1 MKMKNEMI
9 FEPVKSTGKYKQT
22 EIGLIPDCW
31 EIMNLGHVG
40 EVKMCRRVFN
50 HETSSHGQIPF
61 FKIGTFGK
69 EPDAFISQS
78 LYNLYRQKFSFP
90 QPGEIL
96 ISAAGTIGRT
106 IVYNGEDAY
115 YQDSNIVWLSND
127 EKLITNEFLFY
138 VLQIAK
144 YNTEGGTIQ
153 RLYNSILKSTKFICP
168 SLPEQ
173 TAIAEALSD
182 ADAMIASLEKLIEK
196 KKKIKQG
203 AMQELLRPKE
213 GWVKKKLGEIGF
225 TYGGLSGKSKVDF
238 SNGNARYIQF
248 MNIMSNS
255 IIDMTDLPTVMIRK
269 GEKQNTALKGDL
281 FFNGSSET
289 PEEVGMCSVLL
300 NDVSDLYLNSFC
312 FGFRA
317 FESNRFDGLFLAN
330 YFRSPIGRELFYS
343 SAQGATRYNLSKSN
357 FLKLEVELPVFSEQC
372 EIAKVINDIDAEI
385 ISVSSKLQKAQ
396 QIKQGMMQ
404 NLLTGKIRLE

>member
-1 MKMKNEMI
+1 MKNEMI
-9 FEPVKSTGKYKQT
+9 ADPVKRTGTYKKT
-22 EIGLIPDCW
+22 EIGPIPDCW

-168 SLPEQ
+168 PLSEQ

-182 ADAMIASLEKLIEK
+182 ADAMISSLEKLIEK

-203 AMQELLRPKE
+203 AMQELLSSTGSDGKLKE
-213 GWVKKKLGEIGF
+213 GWVEMNLTDIVN
-225 TYGGLSGKSKVDF
+225 YIHGKAHERDIVEEGRYTVVNSKF
-238 SNGNARYIQF
+238 ISSNGQVAKYSNLNNCPARKGDVLTVLSDLPNGKALAKCFLVDLDNKYAVNQRVCIWRTKGADPVFLSYILNRHKYFLGLDDGVSQTHILNKHIEGF
-248 MNIMSNS
+248 RLMFP
-255 IIDMTDLPTVMIRK
+255 TDLKYQQESGIVLRELDEEIR
-269 GEKQNTALKGDL
+269 
-281 FFNGSSET
+281 
-289 PEEVGMCSVLL
+289 LL
-300 NDVSDLYLNSFC
+300 N
-312 FGFRA
+312 
-317 FESNRFDGLFLAN
+317 
-330 YFRSPIGRELFYS
+330 
-343 SAQGATRYNLSKSN
+343 TKLSKCQ
-357 FLKLEVELPVFSEQC
+357 LM
-372 EIAKVINDIDAEI
+372 
-385 ISVSSKLQKAQ
+385 
-396 QIKQGMMQ
+396 KQGMMQ
-404 NLLTGKIRLE
+404 KLLTGKIRLV